1 VNAAQIAAYS
11 KEHRMKIGFVG
22 LGQMGLVMAPHL
34 LRDDWLGNNWRITG
48 HDLVVPDCLPAGL
61 GFTTNLAD
69 LATSDVIITMLP
81 DGAIVTRIVDQ
92 LITAGCRA
100 LFIDMS
106 SSHPDDSR
114 ALAQRLYDTGL
125 DFIDAPVS
133 GGVARA
139 RTAALTIMA
148 GGSEAAFAT
157 ALPILSCMGH
167 PVHLGPAGCG
177 HAMKALNNYV
187 SAAGLIASFQALA
200 TAIDCGI
207 PPDRFLEVINGST
220 GRNNTTEVKI
230 DKFVLNRQ
238 FNSGFALALMEKD
251 VSIAASLLANAGHDG
266 PVTASVLAQLR
277 AGLAT
282 LGDGADHTEMY
293 RALTGDDGV

>member
-1 VNAAQIAAYS
+1 
-11 KEHRMKIGFVG
+11 MKVGFVG

-34 LRDDWLGNNWRITG
+34 LRNDWRVTG
-48 HDLVVPDCLPAGL
+48 HDLVRPDGLPAAL
-61 GFTTNLAD
+61 GFTTGLAD

-81 DGAIVTRIVDQ
+81 DGVIVTGVVDQ
-92 LITAGCRA
+92 LLNAGCQA

-114 ALAQRLYDTGL
+114 ALAQRLSDAGL
-125 DFIDAPVS
+125 EFVDAPVS

-148 GGSEAAFAT
+148 GGSASAFTA
-157 ALPILSCMGH
+157 ALPILSCMGQ

-200 TAIDCGI
+200 TAIDSGI
-207 PPDRFLEVINGST
+207 AADRFLEVINGST

-230 DKFVLNRQ
+230 DKFVLNRE

-266 PVTASVLAQLR
+266 PVTAAVLAQLR
-277 AGLAT
+277 AGLDA
-282 LGDGADHTEMY
+282 LGDAADHTEIY
-293 RALTGDDGV
+293 RTVTGDLSDS

>member
-1 VNAAQIAAYS
+1 
-11 KEHRMKIGFVG
+11 MKVGFVG

-34 LRDDWLGNNWRITG
+34 LRDDWQITG
-48 HDLVVPDCLPAGL
+48 HDLVIPDSPPADL
-61 GFTTNLAD
+61 GFTPNLTD
-69 LATSDVIITMLP
+69 LAASDVIITMLP
-81 DGAIVTRIVDQ
+81 DGAIVTGVVDQ
-92 LITAGCRA
+92 LITAGCQA

-114 ALAQRLYDTGL
+114 ALAHRLLDGGL
-125 DFIDAPVS
+125 EFIDAPVS
-133 GGVARA
+133 GGVVRA
-139 RTAALTIMA
+139 RTAELTIMA
-148 GGSEAAFAT
+148 GGSEAAFAS

-200 TAIDCGI
+200 TAIDSGI
-207 PPDRFLEVINGST
+207 APDRFLEVINGST

-230 DKFVLNRQ
+230 DKFVLSGSYD
-238 FNSGFALALMEKD
+238 SGFALALMEKD

-282 LGDGADHTEMY
+282 LGETADHTEMY